1 MSTKRVGFFFASS
14 FSFGP
19 FPACFVPR
27 LILLDCLTVSCS
39 ELKVVLLLPGSS
51 GICWGSSEG
60 DRFLLKSKSSSGS
73 DFLFECLSLSCLFSP
88 LEVDFSCLTP
98 SLPSSLRSLSPS
110 LLDLL
115 PFRAPSVIRPLRK
128 TLKSASCSNEI
139 LRTLDAS
146 CSTAVSTSIGLSTV
160 GGFSPFSC
168 TAAGR
173 KTSQSTS
180 TGLRTEGG
188 MEMLGELF
196 EGLVARME
204 VNEATL
210 ELEVDLVDKL
220 DV

>member
-1 MSTKRVGFFFASS
+1 MSTKRAGFFFAST

-51 GICWGSSEG
+51 GLCWSSFEG
-60 DRFLLKSKSSSGS
+60 EWFLLKSKSSSGS
-73 DFLFECLSLSCLFSP
+73 DFLFVCLSLSCLFSP
-88 LEVDFSCLTP
+88 LEVELSCLTP

-115 PFRAPSVIRPLRK
+115 PLRAPSVIRPLRK

-160 GGFSPFSC
+160 GGFSPLSC
-168 TAAGR
+168 TAGR
-173 KTSQSTS
+173 NTSQSTS

-188 MEMLGELF
+188 IEMLGELF

-210 ELEVDLVDKL
+210 ELEVDLVDKW